1 MNIFINERFR
11 VELWSGK
18 PPHAPP
24 HPQIGA
30 LAAKTLALFVRLE
43 SARYLLPVKEIV
55 SFRNVGAHAHVGVGV
70 LMGV

>member
-1 MNIFINERFR
+1 MKGLGLSCG
-11 VELWSGK
+11 VENPLM
-18 PPHAPP
+18 PPPP

-55 SFRNVGAHAHVGVGV
+55 LFRNVGAHAHVGVGV